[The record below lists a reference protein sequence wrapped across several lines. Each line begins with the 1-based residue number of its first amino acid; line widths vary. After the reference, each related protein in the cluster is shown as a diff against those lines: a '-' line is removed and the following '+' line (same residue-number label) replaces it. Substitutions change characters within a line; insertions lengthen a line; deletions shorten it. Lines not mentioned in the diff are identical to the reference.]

1 MLDMPKLSV
10 RALMSALPYRI
21 KQYNED
27 KIYKLYMSDVLMSL
41 ATNIIRPDEKPPRYW
56 DMIRPEKPE
65 KEEMRTEEEIIEH
78 IKNKLREV
86 S

>member
-1 MLDMPKLSV
+1 
-10 RALMSALPYRI
+10 
-21 KQYNED
+21 
-27 KIYKLYMSDVLMSL
+27 MSDVLMSL
-41 ATNIIRPDEKPPRYW
+41 ANSIIRPDEKPPRYL

-86 S
+86 SCVGRI

>member
-41 ATNIIRPDEKPPRYW
+41 AANIIHPEEKPPRYW
-56 DMIRPEKPE
+56 DMIRPENTE
-65 KEEMRTEEEIIEH
+65 KEETRTEAEIIEH

-86 S
+86 I